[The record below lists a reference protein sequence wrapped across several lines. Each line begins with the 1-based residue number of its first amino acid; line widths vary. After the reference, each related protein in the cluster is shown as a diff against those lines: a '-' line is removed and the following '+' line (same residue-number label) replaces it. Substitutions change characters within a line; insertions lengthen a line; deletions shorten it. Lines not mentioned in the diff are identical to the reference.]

1 MSDNNNRP
9 RGPIGGRPGG
19 PTRGPRRTG
28 ARPSAVVVEK
38 KKKRLVIPGG
48 ASTGSAGVK
57 PKIQLTPKNTPTPPA
72 PAPAPIPTPT
82 PAPVEA
88 PVAAV
93 EAPVPAPD
101 APATPAP
108 VATAPVEAPVAV
120 APQPVEAAA
129 AATPVD
135 AKAVDTP
142 KTDSVATRSTSG
154 PQAAT
159 IKTGGANKAPT
170 LAPPL
175 VSAAEARPLPT
186 PKPKPKPKPRPAA
199 PRVSDADIA
208 QAARN
213 LGLSVAEYR
222 ARQEALMKAQAQSV
236 ERAARKAEEAA
247 ARQARMIDEQT
258 KLEAKK
264 KAEEDAELKRIEADD
279 AAKREKEKDEKERL
293 QRKSVGSPLE
303 RKEGEELS
311 EIEKAGGRIK
321 KKRNTPPPTRSKGDT
336 KRRRGKLTIV
346 SALSGNDERQRSLAA
361 VKRKRERERQRR
373 MGGSGSRE
381 KVQREVVVPETI
393 TIADLAN
400 RMAERGADVVKYL
413 MQQGT
418 MSTMND
424 VLDAD
429 TAQLIV
435 EDFGHT
441 VKRVSDAD
449 VEDNFLLDDEP
460 SAEQDRKP
468 RAPVIAIM
476 GHVDHGKTSLLDALR
491 STDVVSGEAGGIT
504 QHIGAYQLQLA
515 TGDKITVLDTPGHAA
530 FAQMRTRGAEAV
542 DIVVL
547 VVAADDGVKPQT
559 IESIRYALGADKPI
573 IVAINKMDTYEA
585 NSLKVET
592 DLLQYNIVTENMS
605 GEVQAIPV
613 SAKEKTGL
621 KELAEAITLQ
631 AELMELKANPK
642 RNPDGLVI
650 ESRFEKG
657 RGAVTTLLVKR
668 GTLKRGDM
676 IVADEYMG
684 KVKAMMDERGKQLKT
699 AGPSMAIEVMGLDG
713 APMPGEP
720 FAVVEGEQKAREIVE
735 YRAGLKRKVTASQP
749 NALASMEQMMA
760 KLQNKEVSELPLLV
774 KADVQGS
781 AEAIKASLEGLS
793 NSEVKANVI
802 YAEAGGISESDV
814 QMAMTAGAPI
824 IAFNVR
830 PNKQAKEMAAREGV
844 EIRYYSIIYELI
856 EMVEGVLTG
865 MIKPERR
872 ETFIGYAEILEVFNI
887 SKLGKIAGCRVSDGR
902 VERGSGVRLLRDDV
916 VIHEGT
922 LKTLKRFKDE
932 VEKVQS
938 GMECGMAFENYED
951 LRKGDQIECF
961 TVQMIDRS
969 LEDVAISDLED
980 DKESA

>member
-1 MSDNNNRP
+1 MSDNNDNRP
-9 RGPIGGRPGG
+9 RRPVGGRPGG
-19 PTRGPRRTG
+19 PTRGPRRTTS
-28 ARPSAVVVEK
+28 RSSAVVVEK
-38 KKKRLVIPGG
+38 KKKRLVKPGAGGSG
-48 ASTGSAGVK
+48 ATGAK
-57 PKIQLTPKNTPTPPA
+57 PKIQLKPRTGAGASPAAPK
-72 PAPAPIPTPT
+72 PT
-82 PAPVEA
+82 PA
-88 PVAAV
+88 AAQ
-93 EAPVPAPD
+93 
-101 APATPAP
+101 PAT
-108 VATAPVEAPVAV
+108 TAKAE
-120 APQPVEAAA
+120 PQPQ
-129 AATPVD
+129 ATPESQP
-135 AKAVDTP
+135 KAVQIP
-142 KTDSVATRSTSG
+142 KPDGAASSG

-159 IKTGGANKAPT
+159 PVKAAPATKAPT
-170 LAPPL
+170 LAPPIKT
-175 VSAAEARPLPT
+175 AAEAKPSSTPRAA
-186 PKPKPKPKPRPAA
+186 PKPTKPAA
-199 PRVSDADIA
+199 LTDAQIA
-208 QAARN
+208 AAAREQ
-213 LGLSVAEYR
+213 GLSVAEFKVR
-222 ARQEALMKAQAQSV
+222 MVALQKAQAQAA
-236 ERAARKAEEAA
+236 ERAAKKAAEAE
-247 ARQARMIDEQT
+247 ARQARMREEQEL
-258 KLEAKK
+258 LEAKK
-264 KAEEDAELKRIEADD
+264 KAEEEAELKRIEEEET
-279 AAKREKEKDEKERL
+279 AKRQQDKEEQERL

-303 RKEGEELS
+303 RGKSEAEMSEL
-311 EIEKAGGRIK
+311 EKAGGRIK
-321 KKRNTPPPTRSKGDT
+321 KKRNTPPPTRSKGEQ

-373 MGGSGSRE
+373 AGGSGSRE
-381 KVQREVVVPETI
+381 KVQREVTVPETI
-393 TIADLAN
+393 TIAALAN

-418 MSTMND
+418 MSTLND
-424 VLDAD
+424 VIDAD

-441 VKRVSDAD
+441 VKRVSEAD
-449 VEDNFLLDDEP
+449 VEDDFLIDDTP
-460 SAEQDRKP
+460 SQEKDRKP
-468 RAPVIAIM
+468 RPPVIAIM

-491 STDVVSGEAGGIT
+491 ATDVAAGEAGGIT
-504 QHIGAYQLQLA
+504 QHIGAYQLQLKS
-515 TGDKITVLDTPGHAA
+515 GDKITVLDTPGHAA
-530 FAQMRTRGAEAV
+530 FADMRTRGAEAV
-542 DIVVL
+542 DIVIL

-559 IESIRYALGADKPI
+559 IESIRYAKAAGKPI
-573 IVAINKMDTYEA
+573 IVAINKIDKYDA
-585 NSLKVET
+585 DPKKVET
-592 DLLQYNIVTENMS
+592 DLLQYEVITESMS
-605 GEVQAIPV
+605 GDVQAIPV
-613 SAKEKTGL
+613 SAKEGTGL
-621 KELAEAITLQ
+621 DALAEAITLQ

-657 RGAVTTLLVKR
+657 RGAVTTLLIKR

-684 KVKAMMDERGKQLKT
+684 KVKAMMDERGKQVKQS
-699 AGPSMAIEVMGLDG
+699 GPSTPVEVMGLDG

-720 FAVVEGEQKAREIVE
+720 FAVVDGEQKAREIVE
-735 YRAGLKRKVTASQP
+735 YRQRQKKKAAAAQP
-749 NALASMEQMMA
+749 SALASMEQMMA

-781 AEAIKASLEGLS
+781 AEAIKSSLEGLS

-802 YAEAGGISESDV
+802 YAAAGGISESDV

-830 PNKQAKEMAAREGV
+830 PNKQAKELADREGV

-856 EMVEGVLTG
+856 EYIEGILTG

-887 SKLGKIAGCRVSDGR
+887 SKLGKIAGCRVTDGR

-961 TVQMIDRS
+961 TVEMVDRS
-969 LEDVAISDLED
+969 LEDVALSDMEA
-980 DKESA
+980 ESAVAPSQDESEDA